1 MKVLWLGHYREQSG
15 WADATINSILA
26 LDSVGVEVV
35 PVNVSLTG
43 SNAEVPQRI
52 VELERGNKNDCD
64 VCIQNILPH
73 HMTGSDRFKKN
84 IGYVVTE
91 GSTISMT
98 PWVSQ
103 LNMMDAVWVP
113 NTHNQDSM
121 TTDLDVDVY
130 TVPYAFDVDRYD
142 SVYRKLDMGDA
153 NGKFKFYYVG
163 DVNSRKNIETLIKCW
178 NVAFWDVEDAALVLK
193 VNKFGHTDE
202 QLLELMTNMINN
214 VKQGLRIY
222 PKIEDYNKE
231 TIITQRLSNDDLLAL
246 HNTCDCFVTASR
258 GEGWC
263 LPAFDAMCL
272 GNAPICVDEGGPRD
286 FIQKQPECGQ
296 LTKYTLSP
304 CNYPDAAFPFLNT
317 GLDMWCDVDE
327 SHLISNMKNAYNH
340 WKSGQ
345 WNKSMNRKHGL
356 DSADDFAYDVIGGIM
371 ENLINE

>member
-178 NVAFWDVEDAALVLK
+178 NVAFWDVEDAALV
-193 VNKFGHTDE
+193 
-202 QLLELMTNMINN
+202 
-214 VKQGLRIY
+214 
-222 PKIEDYNKE
+222 
-231 TIITQRLSNDDLLAL
+231 
-246 HNTCDCFVTASR
+246 
-258 GEGWC
+258 
-263 LPAFDAMCL
+263 
-272 GNAPICVDEGGPRD
+272 
-286 FIQKQPECGQ
+286 
-296 LTKYTLSP
+296 
-304 CNYPDAAFPFLNT
+304 
-317 GLDMWCDVDE
+317 
-327 SHLISNMKNAYNH
+327 
-340 WKSGQ
+340 
-345 WNKSMNRKHGL
+345 
-356 DSADDFAYDVIGGIM
+356 
-371 ENLINE
+371 